1 MKATSGPNWANVYVK
16 SAKAVG
22 RARRREHRDFRGVR
36 KRLLGGGRLID
47 GPHGARLRLSQRDNW
62 IGHRFTTQVGEA
74 VGRGRGGGGGGSTLT
89 FNVKADALA
98 DTVRKIR
105 AAVSEW
111 NDSSYASVLANY
123 EVHAAEAEGK
133 EGCRTGE
140 AQCLRASPRRRP
152 RGIKGPTATRA
163 RHPDAF
169 GMQLLPGSGRDGGRC
184 SRWPWSSSST
194 ATEEMRRSAM
204 SAWSKAELESGDRAG
219 SNW

>member
-1 MKATSGPNWANVYVK
+1 MTEDEGHVWPNWANVYVK

-22 RARRREHRDFRGVR
+22 EHDDGNIGIFVEFGNAFF
-36 KRLLGGGRLID
+36 GGGRLID

-123 EVHAAEAEGK
+123 EVHAAEQRAKKAAER
-133 EGCRTGE
+133 ERLNAFQQVLNE
-140 AQCLRASPRRRP
+140 ALA
-152 RGIKGPTATRA
+152 
-163 RHPDAF
+163 D
-169 GMQLLPGSGRDGGRC
+169 
-184 SRWPWSSSST
+184 
-194 ATEEMRRSAM
+194 
-204 SAWSKAELESGDRAG
+204 
-219 SNW
+219 